1 MICNKYKFWK
11 FIVNL
16 KLLWYKDT
24 LRGGVIVRILNPNK
38 LAISHIQIDTY
49 SHGTFFDE
57 SYDDPDSGIEL
68 KFDSDI
74 ANELLDGANNVTID
88 TQTDNFYTSFECTDM
103 NGKLDWTYHYYTIN
117 LDLLTP
123 TN

>member
-1 MICNKYKFWK
+1 MTQRY
-11 FIVNL
+11 L
-16 KLLWYKDT
+16 EG
-24 LRGGVIVRILNPNK
+24 GGVIVRILNPNK

-57 SYDDPDSGIEL
+57 HYDDPDSGIEL

-74 ANELLDGANNVTID
+74 ANELLDGTNNVTID

-103 NGKLDWTYHYYTIN
+103 NGKLDGTYHYYTIN